1 MKDTNSQDSL
11 ELKLVHSTF
20 DWSFRAFCI
29 SLVSKLTLVENC
41 SIVKGFPQG
50 SYFKASYFENSRT
63 NGKIGYK
70 ICSSRNLQYGVVLFK
85 LPFLYH
91 HIQHK
96 WCFVSTL
103 TYVYSFHE
111 SLVCFWKVTTK
122 ETVVNHILIL
132 RSRISL
138 QPFFLI
144 TVSYLFINSPVI
156 LFVWL
161 EYGTNT
167 LRDKRGCGADHQLPK
182 VVPV

>member
-70 ICSSRNLQYGVVLFK
+70 ICRSVALETYNMVLFC
-85 LPFLYH
+85 LNY
-91 HIQHK
+91 
-96 WCFVSTL
+96 
-103 TYVYSFHE
+103 
-111 SLVCFWKVTTK
+111 
-122 ETVVNHILIL
+122 
-132 RSRISL
+132 
-138 QPFFLI
+138 PFFTTI
-144 TVSYLFINSPVI
+144 YNINDVLCQHSHMYI
-156 LFVWL
+156 LFMKALYVS
-161 EYGTNT
+161 EKSQP
-167 LRDKRGCGADHQLPK
+167 KRR
-182 VVPV
+182 